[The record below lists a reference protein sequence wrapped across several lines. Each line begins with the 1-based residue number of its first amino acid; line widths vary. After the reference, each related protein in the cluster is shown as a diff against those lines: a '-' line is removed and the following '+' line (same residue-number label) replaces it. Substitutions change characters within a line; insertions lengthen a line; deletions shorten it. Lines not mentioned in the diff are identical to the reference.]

1 MFRGPQVLLAATG
14 SSIWILPGPV
24 VSHKSPQPH
33 TIQLHWLNSL
43 LYHDTPHRAGHL
55 PPCFRVELVFFT
67 SVKTQL
73 DMHAWPLAL
82 RPNMCHCD
90 GLAHPRGPG
99 GAALLPWSAPCS
111 TASEASTGDM
121 CSVLQMRTCS
131 QFCGAASSAGAAD
144 SSGAGSVAA
153 RASSP
158 SGGDAVPCVAAGVSG
173 ADTQAAA
180 SAAGASG
187 GAAAGTMSSVSVDSS
202 AAGSVEARVCPS
214 KPGMFPS
221 LSMISVK
228 QCASP
233 TQLLRFE
240 SHSAMLT
247 VPSPSLSSA

>member
-1 MFRGPQVLLAATG
+1 
-14 SSIWILPGPV
+14 
-24 VSHKSPQPH
+24 
-33 TIQLHWLNSL
+33 
-43 LYHDTPHRAGHL
+43 
-55 PPCFRVELVFFT
+55 
-67 SVKTQL
+67 
-73 DMHAWPLAL
+73 
-82 RPNMCHCD
+82 MCGCD

-99 GAALLPWSAPCS
+99 GAALLPWSALCS
-111 TASEASTGDM
+111 AASGASTRDM
-121 CSVLQMRTCS
+121 CSALRTRS

-144 SSGAGSVAA
+144 PSGAGSVAA

-158 SGGDAVPCVAAGVSG
+158 SGGNAAPCVAAGVSG

-187 GAAAGTMSSVSVDSS
+187 GATAGTVSSTGIACPTVSVDSS